1 MPTPSLEPDQEEGL
15 SLADW
20 SGSSGLDDDAFET
33 IGQTVRSAAGAIDGL
48 KDTLERLQRSVWQA
62 TEQRRNDIEI
72 GQLFTR
78 AQEFVE
84 AAVTEGNELAQRI
97 VADAEFEAAQIISA
111 AKEEAHRLIEDA
123 KGSSSLP
130 SEVVRALETTIG
142 DFTRMNSAL
151 ADELST
157 LTEALAT
164 RQESTSREFVEAR
177 SDEVADSKAVE
188 LTNLPP
194 PLPPPPP
201 PALLSPPSGY

>member
-15 SLADW
+15 GLADW

-123 KGSSSLP
+123 KGSNALP

-157 LTEALAT
+157 LTDALAT
-164 RQESTSREFVEAR
+164 REASRSSESVEIR
-177 SDEVADSKAVE
+177 SDGVTDSKDVE
-188 LTNLPP
+188 FDLTNLPP
-194 PLPPPPP
+194 PPPPPTS
-201 PALLSPPSGY
+201 SPPSRY